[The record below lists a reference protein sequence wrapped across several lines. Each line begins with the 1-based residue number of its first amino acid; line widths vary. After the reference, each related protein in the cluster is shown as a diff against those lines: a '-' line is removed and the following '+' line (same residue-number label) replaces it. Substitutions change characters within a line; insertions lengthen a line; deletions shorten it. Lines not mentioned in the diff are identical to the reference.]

1 MIPKG
6 TMEEWDVHRAL
17 YRPGILLDIGAHDGL
32 LTLPFAQLPDSFVH
46 AFEPLPSAM
55 ARLRDNLSA
64 RFGGIPPNVVLHT
77 EALGAAPG
85 EAVLTLP
92 VLDGVKQEQWASIAK
107 TYAEHS
113 SVTTESHRVEVVTL
127 DSLGLCDVTA
137 IKLDAEGAEEEV
149 LEGARATLTRS
160 RPILSVE
167 IEERHRPG
175 STRDVP
181 ALLAS
186 LGYEGWYWHAG
197 WHPFARFDAAKM
209 QVASADP
216 AVFSASDPYIFSFYF
231 FPRETAAACLARLHS
246 LA

>member
-1 MIPKG
+1 
-6 TMEEWDVHRAL
+6 MEEWDVHRAL
-17 YRPGILLDIGAHDGL
+17 HRPGVLLDIGAHDGL
-32 LTLPFAQLPDSFVH
+32 LTLPFARLPESRVH

-55 ARLRDNLSA
+55 ARLRAKLEA
-64 RFGGIPPNVVLHT
+64 EFGGLPSHVTLHA

-85 EAVLTLP
+85 EALLTLP

-107 TYAEHS
+107 TYAEHA
-113 SVTTESHRVEVVTL
+113 SVTTESHRVRVLTL
-127 DSLGLCDVTA
+127 DSLGLRQVTA
-137 IKLDAEGAEEEV
+137 MKLDAEGAEQEV
-149 LEGARATLTRS
+149 LEGARRTLIDS

-181 ALLAS
+181 ALLAM

-197 WHPFARFDAAKM
+197 WHPLASFDAALM
-209 QVASADP
+209 QVASPDP
-216 AVFSASDPYIFSFYF
+216 AVFAASEPYVFSFYF
-231 FPRETAAACLARLHS
+231 FPEEISGACLERLRA